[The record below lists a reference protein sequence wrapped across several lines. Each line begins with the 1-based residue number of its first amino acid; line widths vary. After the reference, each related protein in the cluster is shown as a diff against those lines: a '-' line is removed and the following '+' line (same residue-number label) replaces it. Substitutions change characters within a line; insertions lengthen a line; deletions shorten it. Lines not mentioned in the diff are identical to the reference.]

1 MESNNQ
7 LPASENII
15 ADYANEI
22 KQIELEGNQRTV
34 KKARNALFWTAGLL
48 LFGEIVSS
56 FKDGYELTA
65 YVIAVIILEVGV
77 FLALALW
84 TRKKP
89 YTAIVVG
96 IIAFIGLQ
104 VLSAIIL
111 GITEG
116 VEAVLRILF
125 SGIIVKVVILVTLFR
140 AVSDAKEL
148 QQSMN

>member
-125 SGIIVKVVILVTLFR
+125 SGIIVKVAILVTLFR